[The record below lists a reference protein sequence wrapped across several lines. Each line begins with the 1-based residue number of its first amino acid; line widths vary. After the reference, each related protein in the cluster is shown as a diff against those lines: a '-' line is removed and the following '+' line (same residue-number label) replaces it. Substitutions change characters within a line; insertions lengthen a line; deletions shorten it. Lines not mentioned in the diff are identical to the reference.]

1 MWKTFVNKVLYLSP
15 HWSVA
20 IGHSKDFVTSFLAH
34 LMSQKSFELVLNEED
49 VAFGSEGLNV

>member
-1 MWKTFVNKVLYLSP
+1 
-15 HWSVA
+15 VA